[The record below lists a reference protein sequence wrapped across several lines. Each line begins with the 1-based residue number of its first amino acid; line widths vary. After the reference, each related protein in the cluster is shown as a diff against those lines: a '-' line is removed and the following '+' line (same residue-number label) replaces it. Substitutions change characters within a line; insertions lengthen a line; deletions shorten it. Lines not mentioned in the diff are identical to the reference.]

1 MFIVG
6 EQGRGQAEV
15 GSCCVFKQLQKG
27 RKLLFC
33 FFLFRKRTRT
43 SPCPTPLGLPAT
55 CFPPSSRLC
64 SLDRVERRYSRNLP
78 HIFLPKGPCLLTCPR
93 AREAFQKFSELLPD
107 FFRDLAGGCF
117 VRLDPRLKGPV
128 IGDTPYKATL
138 FVGSHGEMGS
148 VFGAPGER
156 VLGHGSPQSEP
167 PCCLILAVPFA
178 APRRCISLPAGE
190 AARAP

>member
-6 EQGRGQAEV
+6 EQGHGQAEV

-27 RKLLFC
+27 SKLLFC
-33 FFLFRKRTRT
+33 FFLFWKRTRT
-43 SPCPTPLGLPAT
+43 SPCPTPLGFPAT

-78 HIFLPKGPCLLTCPR
+78 HIFLPKGL
-93 AREAFQKFSELLPD
+93 
-107 FFRDLAGGCF
+107 
-117 VRLDPRLKGPV
+117 
-128 IGDTPYKATL
+128 PYKATL

-167 PCCLILAVPFA
+167 PCCLILAVPFV
-178 APRRCISLPAGE
+178 APRRCISLLAGE
-190 AARAP
+190 ATRVP